1 MSDFMSSPRSESSGP
16 NQRPDRD
23 IAINSRT
30 LVLVAALLGGGT
42 IGGGAISLSTKLP
55 DDVRENI
62 ADTKRMME
70 SLRSDIG
77 AINIKLNAMTKDQE
91 MANRD
96 AERINSTLLKHEDRI
111 RSLEDRVPRVRRGGP

>member
-1 MSDFMSSPRSESSGP
+1 M
-16 NQRPDRD
+16 PDRD